1 MSQSTLFLDVA
12 EVLEIRLVAGG
23 IVLFI
28 IYIFLKLLQLFYS
41 CFSTGNKEHE
51 ILGILTCQLNV

>member
-28 IYIFLKLLQLFYS
+28 IYIFLRLLTDVALFA
-41 CFSTGNKEHE
+41 FAI
-51 ILGILTCQLNV
+51 IL